1 MVQKIMN
8 LNDDEYNIYCDQKI
22 LHELN
27 QKIIEKFGQT
37 NFTGL
42 NLEK

>member
-1 MVQKIMN
+1 MN
-8 LNDDEYNIYCDQKI
+8 LMKMNIIFIVIKKY
-22 LHELN
+22 LHQLN
-27 QKIIEKFGQT
+27 QKIIEKFGPT